1 MKIGMVC
8 YPTQGGSG
16 VVATELGH
24 QLALR
29 GHDVHFMA
37 YEPPFRLDLE
47 RERVFFHEVGTGEYE
62 QFQYPSYAL
71 TLAAKIA
78 EVAKRESLDILHVHY
93 AIPHAIS
100 AYLAKQLLKTS
111 KPAVITTLHGTD
123 ITLVGH
129 DPAFASIVEFSLE
142 NSDGVTAVSQNL
154 RAKTLQDFSISKPI
168 EVIYN
173 FVQPIPELV
182 GKKPKWKALSCTNGR
197 TKEKVLLHGSN
208 FRSVKRVKDVVA
220 VFAKVQKTLPAK
232 LVFLGTG
239 LGLDEVR
246 SYIEELGLYEHVL
259 FLGQQQYVD
268 EYLASADL
276 FILPSAEES
285 FGLAALESMAYG
297 VPVIATD
304 VGGLPEVVEHGE
316 SGFLSPVGAVDQMA
330 QYAVQLLTDE
340 PLYKRFSERGIEIA
354 KEKFSCSK
362 IIPLYEALYAK
373 HTPLS

>member
-37 YEPPFRLDLE
+37 YEPPFRLDLK

-197 TKEKVLLHGSN
+197 TKEKVLLHVSN

-220 VFAKVQKTLPAK
+220 VFA
-232 LVFLGTG
+232 
-239 LGLDEVR
+239 
-246 SYIEELGLYEHVL
+246 
-259 FLGQQQYVD
+259 
-268 EYLASADL
+268 
-276 FILPSAEES
+276 
-285 FGLAALESMAYG
+285 
-297 VPVIATD
+297 
-304 VGGLPEVVEHGE
+304 
-316 SGFLSPVGAVDQMA
+316 
-330 QYAVQLLTDE
+330 
-340 PLYKRFSERGIEIA
+340 
-354 KEKFSCSK
+354 
-362 IIPLYEALYAK
+362 
-373 HTPLS
+373 

>member
-1 MKIGMVC
+1 M
-8 YPTQGGSG
+8 
-16 VVATELGH
+16 
-24 QLALR
+24 
-29 GHDVHFMA
+29 
-37 YEPPFRLDLE
+37 
-47 RERVFFHEVGTGEYE
+47 
-62 QFQYPSYAL
+62 
-71 TLAAKIA
+71 
-78 EVAKRESLDILHVHY
+78 
-93 AIPHAIS
+93 
-100 AYLAKQLLKTS
+100 
-111 KPAVITTLHGTD
+111 
-123 ITLVGH
+123 
-129 DPAFASIVEFSLE
+129 
-142 NSDGVTAVSQNL
+142 
-154 RAKTLQDFSISKPI
+154 
-168 EVIYN
+168 
-173 FVQPIPELV
+173 
-182 GKKPKWKALSCTNGR
+182 
-197 TKEKVLLHGSN
+197 
-208 FRSVKRVKDVVA
+208 
-220 VFAKVQKTLPAK
+220 
-232 LVFLGTG
+232 VFLGTG